1 MSTAE
6 SRRSEHRPDAWLK
19 ITLERLNKELKRRC
33 RVVGIFPNEGSVV
46 RLAGAVLADIHDEWQ
61 AAERRYFSESSM
73 AKVMAER
80 DNGVGPAAELSAV
93 S

>member
-1 MSTAE
+1 VSTAE

-19 ITLERLNKELKRRC
+19 ITIERLNKELKRRC

-46 RLAGAVLADIHDEWQ
+46 RLAGAVLADVHDEWQ

-73 AKVMAER
+73 AKLGIER
-80 DNGVGPAAELSAV
+80 EDGTGSLTELEVAS
-93 S
+93 